1 MRSLFV
7 HPNDHSGGAEIAGTW
22 PPASVAYL
30 TGSLR
35 KAGFDVHFIDAMTD
49 TVTDGDLRAW
59 MAELAPDVVGT
70 TAISPAIY
78 VAETVLQIAS
88 EVVPGVPGGGF
99 AARSCT
105 CRSCR
110 KRPRSTWSCAA
121 RAKRS

>member
-22 PPASVAYL
+22 PPAWVAYL

-59 MAELAPDVVGT
+59 MEELAPDVVGT

-88 EVVPGVPGGGF
+88 EAALGALRVLEGGF

-105 CRSCR
+105 GRSCR
-110 KRPRSTWSCAA
+110 KRPGST
-121 RAKRS
+121 